1 MRAGQAKKLLWL
13 SYGLGLSTGVATL
26 LVNLRLAG
34 LYRQASG
41 KAQAFF
47 SFTADLS
54 FAHKYLL
61 VLPILG
67 ALGLAIATLFAQ
79 QGPIKR
85 YALGALTLA
94 LGDLLALQWGW
105 QWLVV
110 LLPK

>member
-47 SFTADLS
+47 PLRPT
-54 FAHKYLL
+54 
-61 VLPILG
+61 
-67 ALGLAIATLFAQ
+67 
-79 QGPIKR
+79 
-85 YALGALTLA
+85 
-94 LGDLLALQWGW
+94 
-105 QWLVV
+105 
-110 LLPK
+110 